1 MKERDKKIDKAFYYN
16 TMLPMDT
23 GFQTTFRREALEPAF
38 NSLNRWTFSSMIFST
53 DELLHQ
59 WYFLCLNFHSSL
71 LEFNVTLEYIGIY
84 VILNINT
91 LITLLLLIIY

>member
-38 NSLNRWTFSSMIFST
+38 NSLNR
-53 DELLHQ
+53 
-59 WYFLCLNFHSSL
+59 
-71 LEFNVTLEYIGIY
+71 
-84 VILNINT
+84 
-91 LITLLLLIIY
+91 